1 MSNSSPDSPQRDER
15 IGNLSVTF
23 SSLWARLPGSVF
35 LLQTRGWFLL
45 GPLQW
50 SSQSFPSASSW
61 EFSLLL
67 SYVGSHFLELP
78 WPFLGNFLFC
88 WSTSSSRFLRKGS
101 WQVNVWEP
109 CKCLYSTAALD
120 SLSGYGTW
128 LWKRFFCVLA
138 ASLQCLVISRSHKGD
153 VCLSKTYWP
162 VGSVLVILLWS
173 GWFTGGSCQVSL
185 WKSFL
190 LYSSAFLEMS
200 HLIFC
205 LWGISLTASILGA
218 KSGEESVG
226 CYSPK
231 CRRSF
236 NPIS

>member
-23 SSLWARLPGSVF
+23 SSLWAHLPGSVF

-128 LWKRFFCVLA
+128 LWKRFFLCISSFPPVSGDLPLTQRWCVPEQDLLA
-138 ASLQCLVISRSHKGD
+138 SGLRAGDSAVIWVVHWGILPGQSLKVFSLVLVSFPGD
-153 VCLSKTYWP
+153 ESSDLLP
-162 VGSVLVILLWS
+162 VGYKPHCQHSGSQERGGECGVLQSKVQTVI
-173 GWFTGGSCQVSL
+173 
-185 WKSFL
+185 
-190 LYSSAFLEMS
+190 
-200 HLIFC
+200 
-205 LWGISLTASILGA
+205 
-218 KSGEESVG
+218 
-226 CYSPK
+226 
-231 CRRSF
+231 
-236 NPIS
+236 